1 MAGVAVKVTDAPLQM
16 DGDVGVIL
24 TDGVTLPT
32 VSVASLEV
40 AVFGLAHASLLV
52 ITTVTF

>member
-16 DGDVGVIL
+16 VAVDGVID
-24 TDGVTLPT
+24 TDGTVLPT
-32 VSVASLEV
+32 VTAASLEV